1 MKSKYLA
8 LGLSLT
14 LMLGMAACGGQQAQ
28 QEPKGP
34 EQEIQQTEPVTT
46 EPTAPPVETEPQEE
60 PKQEEITG
68 PVEVEDNDPEGE
80 VSEPATVTTAPEAAS
95 VPTETPSQE
104 PVETKSPESAP
115 TAQQGDIGTI
125 SIKDTAEQQEVQVTE
140 QNPVGTVWDQAF
152 YDSLTPSQQESYR
165 SGDDFVRQQMQQ
177 FIEASRDLEA
187 KGYQGNESTD
197 PEENLKSWSQI
208 TVGS

>member
-8 LGLSLT
+8 LGLSLA

-28 QEPKGP
+28 QEPQGP

-80 VSEPATVTTAPEAAS
+80 VSEPATVTTAPEAVS

-125 SIKDTAEQQEVQVTE
+125 SIKDTAEQQGVQVTE

-152 YDSLTPSQQESYR
+152 YDTLTPEQQTIYKNA
-165 SGDDFVRQQMQQ
+165 DDATRTQMKGIIEVNRQLDQQ
-177 FIEASRDLEA
+177 
-187 KGYQGNESTD
+187 GYQGDGDLTQEQVR
-197 PEENLKSWSQI
+197 EAWSHIQ
-208 TVGS
+208 VN